1 MKISP
6 SVQNLQQLVDSTT
19 GSENVLGTIL
29 EHPQHGRAVLVDIDR
44 RNNCCTLWYENQ
56 VEGYNGFRNILYSL
70 EDHKI
75 VSEPSFDKQKA
86 AMQLLLS

>member
-1 MKISP
+1 MKIAP
-6 SVQNLQQLVDSTT
+6 SIQNLQQLVDNTT
-19 GSENVLGTIL
+19 GSENVFGTLL

-44 RNNCCTLWYENQ
+44 RNNSCTLWYENQ
-56 VEGYNGFRNILYSL
+56 TNGNTGFRTILYSL